1 MPDFVKE
8 NELVKSEVGEQPRQ
22 GKVDPEEG
30 LAEENEER
38 KTLRDQLKESR
49 GMLNL

>member
-8 NELVKSEVGEQPRQ
+8 NELVKSGVGEQPRQ
-22 GKVDPEEG
+22 GNADPEEG